1 MKKHDLHTVEK
12 MLSGFDALG
21 SIEAGPE
28 WEQQLLAKM
37 KAPQGGIA
45 GNGQLIR
52 AAAFV
57 ALFILLNIGLLL
69 HAGKESAGNTGNAG
83 TRTEMLN
90 IVSDQLLVNPNALN

>member
-1 MKKHDLHTVEK
+1 MKKHDVDMVEK
-12 MLSGFDALG
+12 MLLGFDALE

-28 WEQQLLAKM
+28 WELQLLAKM
-37 KAPQGGIA
+37 KAPQGGIR
-45 GNGQLIR
+45 GNAQLIR
-52 AAAFV
+52 AGAFV

-69 HAGKESAGNTGNAG
+69 QAGKENAGNTGNAG